1 MRNAHYEVFDASSF
15 FQSSSRIFIPPDEIC
30 FMAVLALPAEV
41 CEAILGIFFPHVDN
55 GGELSEQETADA
67 SILAALIWTA
77 KEIPCYFSEFPK
89 KIGFP
94 QRILRDWHRL
104 EAVES
109 GTPTADE
116 LKQMFG
122 G

>member
-1 MRNAHYEVFDASSF
+1 MRHYEIFDASSF
-15 FQSSSRIFIPPDEIC
+15 FQSGSKVFIPPDEIVIP
-30 FMAVLALPAEV
+30 AVLALPNQV
-41 CEAILGIFFPHVDN
+41 CEAILGIFFPHVRD

-67 SILAALIWTA
+67 SILASLIWTA
-77 KEIPCYFSEFPK
+77 KEVPCYFSEFPK

-94 QRILRDWHRL
+94 QRILQDWHRL
-104 EAVES
+104 EAIES

-122 G
+122 E